1 MEQTD
6 VYTAY
11 GYCTLS
17 AAPKLSDPP
26 GECRTDWQTFQV
38 LAEAMGFEDAF
49 FRQTEEELFGKLLS
63 NLKGNAAALPEEA
76 RERLRKGGAVT
87 VPYADHLRFMKE
99 GKQWNIVNESMEEPV
114 PRWMPPAGG
123 PEPLRLISVPG
134 LWSLNSVFHERTEDL
149 IPARGPM
156 ILCLHPEDAA
166 ARGIATG
173 DEIEAFNDLARVRF
187 TAFVTDLTA
196 KGAAAAPGVYAHSLT
211 KSGLGVN
218 ALQHARL
225 TDLAE
230 ATTMNDNTVE
240 VRKYS

>member
-1 MEQTD
+1 MQFSDFHRLLIAFVLAAARIGGALAICPATSSSMITG
-6 VYTAY
+6 VARNAA
-11 GYCTLS
+11 TLS
-17 AAPKLSDPP
+17 
-26 GECRTDWQTFQV
+26 F
-38 LAEAMGFEDAF
+38 
-49 FRQTEEELFGKLLS
+49 
-63 NLKGNAAALPEEA
+63 AAL
-76 RERLRKGGAVT
+76 L
-87 VPYADHLRFMKE
+87 VPCV
-99 GKQWNIVNESMEEPV
+99 Q
-114 PRWMPPAGG
+114 RWMPPYGG

-156 ILCLHPEDAA
+156 ILCLHPDDAA

-173 DEIEAFNDLARVRF
+173 DDIEAFNDLARVRF

-240 VRKYS
+240 VRKYGG